1 MPKHHVCYYYG
12 VWLCI
17 YAQSLDP
24 PLPTG
29 FSDLNIDLPV
39 LATALSNSVAALS
52 KHGLDV
58 PPPTAE
64 DVANAEGLLVSYA
77 SNPEMVKK
85 AISAQRIGTMTP
97 AALRQVDHLLKQFGS
112 AVVGDAVQIR
122 AYVTNRLLEESN
134 NADPR
139 IRMKALELLGK
150 IGDVGLFAERTEVT
164 VTHQTTDDLRETL
177 RAKLGKLVKDEVI
190 DAEVVDTPKKI
201 VNLSAVID
209 RLGD

>member
-1 MPKHHVCYYYG
+1 
-12 VWLCI
+12 
-17 YAQSLDP
+17 
-24 PLPTG
+24 
-29 FSDLNIDLPV
+29 
-39 LATALSNSVAALS
+39 
-52 KHGLDV
+52 
-58 PPPTAE
+58 
-64 DVANAEGLLVSYA
+64 
-77 SNPEMVKK
+77 MVKK

-150 IGDVGLFAERTEVT
+150 ISDVGLFAERTEVT